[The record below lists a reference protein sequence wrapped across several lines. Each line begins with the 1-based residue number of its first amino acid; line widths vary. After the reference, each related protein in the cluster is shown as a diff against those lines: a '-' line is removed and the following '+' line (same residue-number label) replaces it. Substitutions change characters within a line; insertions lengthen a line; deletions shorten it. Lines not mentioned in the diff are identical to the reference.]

1 MNKVIAFVLGATAGS
16 LITWK
21 LVEKKY
27 KELADQEIADVV
39 AYYKNKEKTEE
50 TNEPKL
56 VEHYV
61 ETDELDN
68 TRTEYTRKVSD
79 LGYTEVTKEVEK
91 KEVWL
96 EPGVDYIAPFTITP
110 EEFGDRGYTTKNWT
124 YYSDF
129 VLTDEIGDIICEPE
143 KFIGDGLEHFGEYAD
158 DSVFVRNE
166 NIECDY
172 EILKVEESF
181 TEING
186 GA

>member
-1 MNKVIAFVLGATAGS
+1 MNKVIAFVLGAAAGS
-16 LITWK
+16 LVTWK
-21 LVEKKY
+21 FVEKKY

-50 TNEPKL
+50 VGELKL
-56 VEHYV
+56 AEHYI
-61 ETDELDN
+61 ETDELEQ
-68 TRTEYTRKVSD
+68 TKTEYTRKVSD
-79 LGYTEVTKEVEK
+79 LGYTKIEKEV

-110 EEFGDRGYTTKNWT
+110 DEFGDKGYTTKNWT

-129 VLTDEIGDIICEPE
+129 VLTDELGNIVCEPE
-143 KFIGDGLEHFGEYAD
+143 EVIGDGLEHFGEYAD
-158 DSVFVRNE
+158 EAVFVRNE

-181 TEING
+181 SEING
-186 GA
+186 GV